1 MMRSIVLGVATAL
14 VVGAAALP
22 AAADNDWR
30 DHDRHEHHD
39 HDHDRNW
46 RRGAWWHGNHHG
58 RVGWWWIVGDNWYYY
73 PVAVYPYPQPGAAPP
88 PAQAPI
94 YYWCDNPRGYYPAV
108 PACATP
114 WRIVPAA
121 PPG

>member
-1 MMRSIVLGVATAL
+1 MMRSIVFGVAAAL
-14 VVGAAALP
+14 VAGAAALP
-22 AAADNDWR
+22 AAADDWHDRDR
-30 DHDRHEHHD
+30 DHDWHGRHEHHE
-39 HDHDRNW
+39 HDRDW

-58 RVGWWWIVGDNWYYY
+58 RVGWWWIVGDTWNYY
-73 PVAVYPYPQPGAAPP
+73 PVPVYPYPDPYAAPP
-88 PAQAPI
+88 PV

-108 PACATP
+108 PACARP